1 MNKNT
6 TNPRKQQNPNK
17 NPKHKNPNREI
28 WGRGN
33 QGKEQEKRGK
43 TIRDAAAG
51 GGPSRFWKT
60 EEEKRREA
68 LQAMI
73 REAGS
78 TSLDSHP
85 FPRVSA
91 AWPRA
96 GRTAE
101 GGRSYGVAGA
111 RRKGRF
117 GNFPP
122 IPPPPSYA
130 SMGRSGR
137 ISNTKRAWMKR
148 GRGTGGVKK
157 RRIRLW
163 VRKESRYRVVGG
175 EARRNGG
182 KEDRTRRTAYD
193 GAAVCIRDTAVYVFL
208 GTWAVD
214 LSRVG
219 YAKFWT
225 RSLYPEHFALS
236 HWPILRTKVKGW
248 YLLALATGAHKRGH
262 FHVAPRLLGR
272 SS

>member
-6 TNPRKQQNPNK
+6 TDPRKQQNPNK
-17 NPKHKNPNREI
+17 NPKNKNPNREI

-33 QGKEQEKRGK
+33 QGKEQEKRGR
-43 TIRDAAAG
+43 TIRGAAAG

-91 AWPRA
+91 GWPRA
-96 GRTAE
+96 GRTAA

-130 SMGRSGR
+130 AMGRSGR
-137 ISNTKRAWMKR
+137 ISNTERAWMKR

-157 RRIRLW
+157 RGIRLW
-163 VRKESRYRVVGG
+163 VRKESRYRVGG
-175 EARRNGG
+175 WGKREEMGG
-182 KEDRTRRTAYD
+182 RRTEPEESHTTARPYAY
-193 GAAVCIRDTAVYVFL
+193 GIRTYTYSSALERWTSVASDTQNF
-208 GTWAVD
+208 
-214 LSRVG
+214 
-219 YAKFWT
+219 
-225 RSLYPEHFALS
+225 
-236 HWPILRTKVKGW
+236 
-248 YLLALATGAHKRGH
+248 
-262 FHVAPRLLGR
+262 
-272 SS
+272 